1 MNLGINKLLI
11 SHQTNRKQCH
21 YFALQK
27 SSLLFSNTNICYN
40 IDPAEN
46 KVFFF
51 STVLT
56 KPCYSQNFGYFN
68 HWVISE
74 PIG

>member
-27 SSLLFSNTNICYN
+27 SSVLFSNTNICYN
-40 IDPAEN
+40 LDPAEN
-46 KVFFF
+46 KEFFLY
-51 STVLT
+51 SVSKNHVIVKTLVTLT
-56 KPCYSQNFGYFN
+56 TR
-68 HWVISE
+68 
-74 PIG
+74 